1 MIKKNLYKL
10 YWRNKWAGR
19 INKERINLNKMP
31 KVKEYIKLETEY
43 LNVRDTLTTKEEK
56 LWVNKLDD
64 AWNKLTKEEI
74 KEIGNRLGR
83 K

>member
-1 MIKKNLYKL
+1 
-10 YWRNKWAGR
+10 
-19 INKERINLNKMP
+19 MP

-43 LNVRDTLTTKEEK
+43 LNVRDTLTIKEEK